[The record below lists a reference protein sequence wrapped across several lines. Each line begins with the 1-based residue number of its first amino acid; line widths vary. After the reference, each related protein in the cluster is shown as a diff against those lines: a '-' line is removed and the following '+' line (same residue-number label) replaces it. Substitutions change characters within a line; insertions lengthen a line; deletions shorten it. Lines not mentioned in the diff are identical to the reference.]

1 MHTHR
6 PLPSHRSQSGQLTTT
21 AFFAIGCCCCCCC
34 CCSATTTTSD
44 DTTSSGVARSGKIGG
59 AVVVVVVVVV
69 FAAARAAAADAPPAG
84 PRRTVEKA
92 VMEGERTSRTSRR
105 GRRGGAIDEWCVRRF
120 MLAFIW
126 GVLLGRRAQ
135 GGSTID
141 NYYVHRPCHAC
152 RPSRMHN
159 VFQV

>member
-21 AFFAIGCCCCCCC
+21 AFFATGCCC